1 MDDDHILDDMLKPE
15 GEKQPWWN
23 DGDKVAGAATTFV
36 FVIAAVIIVMLLV
49 KFGQWL
55 F

>member
-1 MDDDHILDDMLKPE
+1 MDDDHSLDDMLKPE

-23 DGDKVAGAATTFV
+23 DGDKVGGAGATFV
-36 FVIAAVIIVMLLV
+36 FLVIAAVIVMLLV
-49 KFGQWL
+49 KFGQLL